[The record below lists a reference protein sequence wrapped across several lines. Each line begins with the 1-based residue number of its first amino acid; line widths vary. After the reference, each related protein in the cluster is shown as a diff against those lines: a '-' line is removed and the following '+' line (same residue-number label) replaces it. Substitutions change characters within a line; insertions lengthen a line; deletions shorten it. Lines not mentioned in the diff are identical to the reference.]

1 MDNLYKRR
9 RMSKNEAQTRRDLID
24 PKIFEHG
31 WTNDLIRVEVTP
43 GGTDI
48 VAGKPV
54 RRKGR
59 SDYLLCLPIIE
70 GQPPLPVAVLEA
82 KKENSSASQGLQ
94 QAQGYAKRFN
104 VIFSFSSNG
113 HLFSE
118 YAQDTDQ
125 IIENISLDEFPKPD
139 DLRKRY
145 EAFKQ
150 INLDSKNAKALFEK
164 YKGGEAA
171 RWYFQDAAIRA
182 TLEKIALGEKK
193 VLLSLA
199 TGTGKTHIAK
209 HLFWKLAQAGEIRRA
224 LFVVDR
230 DELRTQA
237 ITHLQGIFG
246 DDAQEVTT
254 SEPKPNAKILIATY
268 HTLNVTG
275 EDKEPK
281 FWKENFPKNYFSH
294 IIIDECHRSAWG
306 KWRVILEDNPDAVRI
321 GLTATPRRLT
331 GVKSTT
337 EDETIT
343 ANNITYFGEPVY
355 EYSISQGQE
364 DGYLAACEVIQKFV
378 TLDGKIIEKEDLKKK
393 KIADAYTGGQ
403 VADEDLHDTYNAS
416 AYEKSLLIN
425 DRMDEMSADLFAHLL
440 KAGGPHQKTIIFC
453 ASDDHAGD
461 IATRMQ
467 NLYMNWCRQNGTT
480 PREMYAFR
488 CTASEQNPSAKD
500 LIKELRGSGHSHYIS
515 TTVELLSTGVDIPNL
530 NNVVFFKYVASPISF
545 YQMVGRGTRIGEPR
559 GSKMMFRLYDYT
571 NATRLFGKDFVT
583 RPPSEKTEGE
593 DKKEHERIIVR
604 VAQEQYE
611 VHVEDK
617 GVSILCEEDGK
628 EVLVPYETY
637 KARLA
642 EKLAEQIQD
651 VNHLRKTWVSPSLR
665 SGLLAGL
672 PGGEGAIRLV
682 RELEDEQECDL
693 YDVLAELTFGLEP
706 KTRAE
711 RAAAFG
717 FKNKVWLNGYPEQTR
732 GVVTAIAAQFAKGG
746 IEELESE
753 SLFDAPEVLNAGGF
767 DTLLK
772 LPQPPN
778 YFVEETKVRLLA

>member
-1 MDNLYKRR
+1 
-9 RMSKNEAQTRRDLID
+9 MSRNEAQTRRDLID
-24 PKIFEHG
+24 PKLFERG
-31 WTNDLIRVEVTP
+31 WTSDLIRVEVTP

-54 RRKGR
+54 RRRGR
-59 SDYLLCLPIIE
+59 TDYLLCLPIIS

-82 KKENSSASQGLQ
+82 KKEESNASQGLQ
-94 QAQGYAKRFN
+94 QALGYAKRFN

-113 HLFSE
+113 NLYSE
-118 YAQDTDQ
+118 FAQDTQQ
-125 IIENISLDEFPKPD
+125 IKENILLTEFPKPD
-139 DLRKRY
+139 ELRKRY
-145 EAFKQ
+145 EAFTK
-150 INLDSKNAKALFEK
+150 IKLEAENARALFVR
-164 YKGGEAA
+164 YKGSETE
-171 RWYFQDAAIRA
+171 RFYFQDAAIRA
-182 TLEKIALGEKK
+182 VLEKIAQGKK
-193 VLLSLA
+193 KMLLALA
-199 TGTGKTHIAK
+199 TGTGKTYLAK
-209 HLFWKLAQAGEIRRA
+209 QLLWKLAQAGDVRRA

-237 ITHLQGIFG
+237 ITHLQGVFG

-254 SEPKPNAKILIATY
+254 SNPKSNAKVLIATY
-268 HTLNVTG
+268 HTLNVTND
-275 EDKEPK
+275 DKEPI
-281 FWKENFPKNYFSH
+281 FWKQNFPKNYFSH

-306 KWRVILEDNPDAVRI
+306 KWKIILEDNPDGIQI

-331 GVKSTT
+331 GVKSTL
-337 EDETIT
+337 EDEKIT
-343 ANNITYFGEPVY
+343 SNNIDYFGEPVY

-378 TLDGKIIEKEDLKKK
+378 TLDGKIIQKEELKKK

-403 VADEDLHDTYNAS
+403 VSDEDLHDTYNAN
-416 AYEKSLLIN
+416 AYEKSLLID
-425 DRMDEMSADLFAHLL
+425 DRMDEMITDLFAHLL
-440 KAGGPHQKTIIFC
+440 KTGGPHQKTIIFC
-453 ASDDHAGD
+453 ASDDHAGG
-461 IATRMQ
+461 ISTRMQ
-467 NLYMNWCRQNGTT
+467 NLYLAWCTQNGVT

-500 LIKELRGSGHSHYIS
+500 LIKELRGSGYSHYIA
-515 TTVELLSTGVDIPNL
+515 TTVDLLSTGVDIPNL

-545 YQMVGRGTRIGEPR
+545 YQMVGRGSRIGEPR

-571 NATRLFGKDFVT
+571 NASRLFGKEFIT
-583 RPPSEKTEGE
+583 RPPSEKME
-593 DKKEHERIIVR
+593 DEKKVGHERKIVR

-611 VHVEDK
+611 VQVEDK

-637 KARLA
+637 KTRLA
-642 EKLAEQIQD
+642 EKLSEQVQD
-651 VNHLRKTWVSPSLR
+651 VNHLRMTWVAPPLR
-665 SGLLAGL
+665 AKLLTGL
-672 PGGEGAIRLV
+672 PGGEGALRLV

-693 YDVLAELTFGLEP
+693 YDVIAELTFRLDP

-717 FKNKVWLNGYPEQTR
+717 FKNKSWLNQYPERTR

-753 SLFDAPEVLNAGGF
+753 SLFDAPEVISAGGF

-772 LPQPPN
+772 LPRPPE